1 MPSHEDFQ
9 AGGTSGS
16 VLESRDSLKRDLRL
30 AFDELDLA
38 FDEFRQGVMETL
50 DALKLDLIALFW
62 FDSTSSVESEQ
73 PDAVANDSSDLAS
86 SVESEQPDAVTDDS
100 LQERLDS
107 PPARTSASSAKLPRV
122 AYRER
127 MVTSQK
133 GAVIVVGGFPVFVE
147 ASCFPVWRFLFPPYL
162 AESLVPEILQLQV
175 YVIARLHYF
184 CLKMSRIKRQSH
196 LEMITIFC

>member
-1 MPSHEDFQ
+1 MPSHEDSQ

-16 VLESRDSLKRDLRL
+16 VLESSDSLKRDLRL

-50 DALKLDLIALFW
+50 DALKLDLMALFQLD
-62 FDSTSSVESEQ
+62 FTSSVESEVEQ
-73 PDAVANDSSDLAS
+73 PNTVADDSSF
-86 SVESEQPDAVTDDS
+86 ESEQPNAVTDVS

-107 PPARTSASSAKLPRV
+107 PPARTSASKLLRV

-127 MVTSQK
+127 MVPSQK

-175 YVIARLHYF
+175 YVIARLRYF